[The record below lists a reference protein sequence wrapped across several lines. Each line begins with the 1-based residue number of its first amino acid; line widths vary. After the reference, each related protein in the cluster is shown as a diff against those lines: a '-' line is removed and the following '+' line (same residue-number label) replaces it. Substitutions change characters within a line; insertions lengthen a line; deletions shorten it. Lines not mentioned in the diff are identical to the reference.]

1 MSGGGR
7 MTRGANLFIRLALA
21 TVIASVLAVSLG
33 GFAFAQSDYVS
44 RVGFRVDQPVPFS
57 HQHHAGGLGIDC
69 RYCHVEAET
78 SAFAGIPSASLCMNC
93 HSQLYT
99 SAEMLEPVRASAREG
114 RPIAWQRVHDLP
126 DYVYFNHSVHVQA
139 GVACA
144 TCHGQVEKMPLMWKE
159 HSLAMQWC
167 LDCHKHPT
175 PEAGVPTEAEALTN
189 GAAELTNCTTCHR

>member
-7 MTRGANLFIRLALA
+7 MTRGSNLFIRLALA
-21 TVIASVLAVSLG
+21 AIIGSVLAVSLG

-78 SAFAGIPSASLCMNC
+78 SVFAGIPSATLCMNC

-144 TCHGQVEKMPLMWKE
+144 TCHGQVERMPLMWKE

-167 LDCHKHPT
+167 LDCHKHPM
-175 PEAGVPTEAEALTN
+175 PESGVPAEAEALTS